1 MVDNPFLGDAV
12 LIGCHPEDELL
23 EIPPAIFG
31 MAVGDGHLAGGELGV
46 VRAADAERGG
56 IDVEAVRTVIGGEE
70 ARRDDLVEELGRAV
84 RGDCIERSAQNI
96 VVEVGGC
103 HAVAEEPVNGDVRE
117 KLRIQVE
124 PPFHESKPVEHHGL
138 DDLAV
143 GEVMLP
149 RLGDGTVDDR
159 GDAEGIEGTG
169 DDPEM
174 ADRDVGSFDE
184 ISRGG
189 HTKGFSGKYKD
200 LAV

>member
-84 RGDCIERSAQNI
+84 RGDWVTSQIFCNLP
-96 VVEVGGC
+96 
-103 HAVAEEPVNGDVRE
+103 EPC
-117 KLRIQVE
+117 L
-124 PPFHESKPVEHHGL
+124 
-138 DDLAV
+138 LA
-143 GEVMLP
+143 
-149 RLGDGTVDDR
+149 
-159 GDAEGIEGTG
+159 
-169 DDPEM
+169 
-174 ADRDVGSFDE
+174 
-184 ISRGG
+184 
-189 HTKGFSGKYKD
+189 
-200 LAV
+200 